1 MKRRRGKIFFGTIFA
16 AKKMAL
22 PSGLEPESPA
32 SEARILS
39 IEIRERE

>member
-1 MKRRRGKIFFGTIFA
+1 MKRRRGKIFFGTISRR
-16 AKKMAL
+16 KMAL